1 MNVEDFVRRRGLVDV
16 PNPDYNPKAKK
27 NKKPKYIQ
35 KLDVSGGE
43 DNVFSSPLAES
54 IDDRYSTPN
63 KVVDKYGD
71 YGLTYNRVSP
81 NMELELV
88 DAQSGLEQT
97 KNALAQ
103 TLVSEVGLGT
113 LRGFSDLA
121 DFVMSKVFDVGEDD
135 YTSPVSEKLKQ
146 WQEEFK
152 ANNPIYYDQSK
163 NITNGGLLSWG
174 WWMSNMPSIASSL
187 TLMLPGA
194 GTAKVLGYLGKAT
207 RLTKGIGN
215 ARKFLTN
222 INKIDKA
229 VDAGQEVGML
239 GRAAQ
244 VINSKR
250 GVEAANR
257 MASFGFQGFVSRTLE
272 NYQESNQVY
281 SDLLPEMTSTIA
293 DMNDEEY
300 QALLARS
307 ANELQGVD
315 TTNKN
320 EVAKRLAKVSADET
334 FKDDMWNGLFDVYQ
348 LYALR
353 NLKHVMNAPL
363 RASVRR
369 AHLNSLRYPG
379 KSADEIKKLMAGR
392 STLQKTRDKISD
404 MLYGS
409 RVAIGAEASE
419 AVEEAVNYIAQ
430 EEGMHYGHFLLGTEK
445 ASAFDDRLAK
455 YVSFSN
461 GQLYDSAF
469 WGLMGGV
476 TFQAVGSRLARL
488 SNAIETKYKESKNK
502 PNDKT
507 GEQPAKTSWNQAYAD
522 PEVTRRKGNI
532 EGRQTA
538 YTKLV
543 NELATIRNQHENP
556 WDRNADGTAIKLDSE
571 EERKIAEDRAYNNF
585 ATNLLMDSMFV
596 GNWDLTKAY
605 LESDEIRDALVE
617 AGVLTQEQALNRQQN
632 VSALAN
638 KIENLY
644 EANLRAIENAMRGK
658 DEVTGANFEDI
669 PIEFIQIVA
678 SNNMGYQLNADQSDA
693 DIAAYTP
700 LVDSEEARVKDTLKK
715 SGIDY
720 KQSIRLFILSKQLG
734 EIESELEELQ
744 KTVKEG
750 RDEKLSDPRTVSGQV
765 AIRNLKNRKEV
776 LLNMLRDTTAAVPV
790 IEGEDAAKAA
800 RRRTGANLLTSLR
813 AVAATERIE
822 GGGYRMNTA
831 SKRFKDL
838 DAKITKA
845 LGATEET
852 WDASLADLT
861 AIDEHFKGYTLEE
874 FKEVERQ
881 SQVINQNIAAAL
893 GKDGTIDE
901 LNEVSKPLLNAYA
914 QITHNEINKAV
925 NLSNIAKTRTA
936 ILTQANLEMNNMN
949 ALRFA
954 FVEQATNTLKRLAQ
968 KYDDEADNIDEL
980 LAYGTLVKDA
990 RDKLKEILSPEDF
1003 AIYSDCMK
1011 VIALNNER
1019 VTREK
1024 GKTSAMNSMLPEL
1037 IKDAIY
1043 ESKRDE
1049 YIDVEEEDEEIEET
1063 TEEDK
1068 TKEGESSTKSKKPAE
1083 SKEKPKTDTTSPK
1096 TKKADTS
1103 SEKGKKLDFNYA
1115 KTGKKLPKPLANVIV
1130 NDDGVPTR
1138 LTVYDSSDDS
1148 AYTNVTLKPVG
1159 ENEYELDYKY
1169 ELDNDLR
1176 EDTDE
1181 TLTNRNLFVPK
1192 TPIIDG
1198 GKVVQNPTVVLND
1211 DGSIAEIRTGIIDK
1225 VASEEGEE
1233 SDEGTEDGISST
1245 GEEEHTDV
1253 EFHDDPED
1261 EDGGG
1266 TPVVEYNISEEDF
1279 DKLLDEIQ
1287 QDAVTYAAS
1296 CIKNGTP
1303 YVEKELLSQIKEK
1316 YKDRKI
1322 EDEVMADLWTRANA
1336 FASKMAK
1343 RRGANVEELENLAEF
1358 LSASAISDESASVA
1372 SSSSTLQAAFKKVL
1386 DDYLA
1391 RSVVEEY
1398 NGKKVISLTNLLRYV
1413 REISDSPILSRA
1425 LYDKFYQ
1432 ILSDNSKYIL
1442 LEGKKL
1448 DKTSI
1453 LSKSNLSSED
1463 AYKQELEAN
1472 GRNIGLEYII
1482 NKIAETESKNAIYE
1496 ILNNTK
1502 PGDKLDYKIVNNGT
1516 GVEFYINEKKIG
1528 FATLP
1533 YDRFDRLEAVNRGWL
1548 YDIPKAND
1556 GSKSEIKEI
1565 FVRLLAN
1572 PDNEE
1577 KVEVVRK
1584 LLQKRRYISRNVY
1597 SKESGKSERNPEY
1610 DTWIDDIWKAILE
1623 VDPDI
1628 KLKTVLVSERS
1639 LDKGHRHH
1647 IEQIVNHLFNVYT
1660 GTKVASD
1667 NYLSSRKL
1675 SREEYEKE
1683 ITDIRL
1689 SSIDDWFDKLNEGYR
1704 SLSTIVEE
1712 QPEIVVDTIYEGG
1725 LIITPKSDA
1734 KPVNAEG
1741 VISEKSKDSLELVV
1755 ASITEPGI
1763 MYSTHSP
1770 GNIIENPAI
1779 SGGSTFVSIT
1789 RNNGDLALIHAY
1801 PRNVAELAK
1810 ENKAIKAIREDI
1822 INEFKRLITEW
1833 GDNPLSSTDEIEVF
1847 LNTLTSSK
1855 GKYKNN
1861 TALCKGITVSPIAAN
1876 IPGLRIGF
1884 NIGGKPTYIHLFDIN
1899 KWGKTSTIDFGTAA
1913 RIGKD
1918 KKQRTTFKDANNKEE
1933 AINKLVEL
1941 LDGALEFN
1949 LGFGYVRGDSTTT
1962 GYAKFNTK
1970 KEFVVSIPNGKQ
1982 HKFKSYRDFVINNGV
1997 INVTT
2002 ESRNGSNF
2010 RRFEDNKDSFD
2021 KARITFR
2028 VANAPTSPVEE
2039 SATEPGTEPE
2049 TLPEQVKAIIDNS
2062 NGMDIG
2068 DAIMS
2073 SILNNTQLG
2082 VLRDSKLLKAMP
2094 FYNVKFVDKLP
2105 NDAIASHSKNAVT
2118 IGGVKFDGDTIFV
2131 SQKWIDMLGTDKEQ
2145 AARHLIHEA
2154 VHRSISK
2161 LNDTQRRNLF
2171 DSVREVYN
2179 SFVEANEKEGIREG
2193 WRSFEYNTTAA
2204 DIRKYYKDG
2213 EINDKGLEE
2222 FLVESITRPILIDRL
2237 NSIAADGGKI
2247 TNRKI
2252 GNTKSKNLFQRILA
2266 VVAKLFGLNINKG
2279 SLLEKEYK
2287 LFLSISENAK
2297 EQVVES
2303 TTESAE
2309 VGEETASTEEIIDNR
2324 EPQEEVVNTSN
2335 VEIKQSVDDITMD
2348 DIDEDDLDDSDDSRY
2363 TDEAINS
2370 LAQVRDSL
2378 YPENRQRFNYLVNT
2392 GGIQIQC

>member
-1 MNVEDFVRRRGLVDV
+1 MDVTDFIRRRGQVNA
-16 PNPDYNPKAKK
+16 PNPNYNPRAKK
-27 NKKPKYIQ
+27 NKQPKYIKQ
-35 KLDVSGGE
+35 VDVSGGE
-43 DNVFSSPLAES
+43 DNIFSVPLAES
-54 IDDRYSTPN
+54 IDKRYSTPSE
-63 KVVDKYGD
+63 VVDKYGE

-81 NMELELV
+81 NLELELV

-103 TLVSEVGLGT
+103 TVVSEIGLGT

-121 DFVMSKVFDVGEDD
+121 DFVMSKVFNVTDDD
-135 YTSPVSEKLKQ
+135 YTNPVSEKLKQ

-152 ANNPIYYDQSK
+152 ANNPIYYDQNKTILNS
-163 NITNGGLLSWG
+163 GLLSWG

-187 TLMLPGA
+187 TLMIPGA
-194 GTAKVLGYLGKAT
+194 GVAKGLGYLGKAT

-222 INKIDKA
+222 INKVDKA
-229 VDAGQEVGML
+229 VDAGREVGML

-257 MASFGFQGFVSRTLE
+257 MANFGFQGFVSRALE

-281 SDLLPEMTSTIA
+281 SDLLPEMTSTIV
-293 DMNDEEY
+293 DMSDEDY
-300 QALLARS
+300 KALLERS
-307 ANELQGVD
+307 SEELKGVD
-315 TTNKN
+315 TNNRK
-320 EVAKRLAKVSADET
+320 EVAKRLAKAGADET

-353 NLKHVMNAPL
+353 NLKRVMNAPL
-363 RASVRR
+363 RASLRR
-369 AHLNSLRYPG
+369 AHLNTLRYPG
-379 KSADEIKKLMAGR
+379 KSPEEIEKLMAER
-392 STLQKTRDKISD
+392 SMIQKAGDKISD

-409 RVAIGAEASE
+409 KVAISAEASE
-419 AVEEAVNYIAQ
+419 AVEEAVNYVSQ

-445 ASAFDDRLAK
+445 ASNFDDRLAK
-455 YVSFSN
+455 YVRN

-488 SNAIETKYKESKNK
+488 SNAIQTKYDESKRK
-502 PNDKT
+502 PNEKT
-507 GEQPAKTSWNQAYAD
+507 GEQPAKTPWNQAYAD

-532 EGRQTA
+532 EGRQIA
-538 YTKLV
+538 YNTLV
-543 NELATIRNQHENP
+543 QELATIRNQHENP
-556 WDRNADGTAIKLDSE
+556 WKKNTDGTAIKLDSE
-571 EERKIAEDRAYNNF
+571 EERKIAEDRAYNKF

-617 AGVLTQEQALNRQQN
+617 AGVLTQEEALNRQQN
-632 VSALAN
+632 ARNLAN
-638 KIENLY
+638 KIESLY
-644 EANLRAIENAMRGK
+644 DANIRAIENAMRGK
-658 DEVTGANFEDI
+658 DEVTGANLEDM
-669 PIEFIQIVA
+669 PIEFMQIVA
-678 SNNMGYQLNADQSDA
+678 ANNMAYQLDADQSDA
-693 DIAAYTP
+693 DIASYSP
-700 LVDSEEARVKDTLKK
+700 LVDSEEARIKDTLKK
-715 SGIDY
+715 AGIDY

-734 EIESELEELQ
+734 EIESDLEELQ

-776 LLNMLRDTTAAVPV
+776 LLNMLRDTTAAIPV
-790 IEGEDAAKAA
+790 VEGEDAAKAA
-800 RRRTGANLLTSLR
+800 RRRTGANILTSLR
-813 AVAATERIE
+813 AVAATERVE

-831 SKRFKDL
+831 SKRYKDL
-838 DAKITKA
+838 DSRIVKA
-845 LGATEET
+845 LNSTKET
-852 WDASLADLT
+852 WSSALADLVG
-861 AIDEHFKGYTLEE
+861 IDKHFKGYTLEE
-874 FKEVERQ
+874 FKEVEHQ
-881 SQVINQNIAAAL
+881 SQVINQNISLAL

-936 ILTQANLEMNNMN
+936 ILTQANLEMNQMN

-954 FVEQATNTLKRLAQ
+954 FIEQATNTLKRLAK
-968 KYDDEADNIDEL
+968 KYDDEADDIDEL
-980 LAYGTLVKDA
+980 LAYGNLVKYA
-990 RDKLKEILSPEDF
+990 RDKLKELLSQEDF

-1011 VIALNNER
+1011 IIALNNER
-1019 VTREK
+1019 VTKEK
-1024 GKTSAMNSMLPEL
+1024 GNTSAMNSMLPEL
-1037 IKDAIY
+1037 INDALY
-1043 ESKRDE
+1043 ESRRDE
-1049 YIDVEEEDEEIEET
+1049 YIDADEEEEEVEET
-1063 TEEDK
+1063 TEEAK
-1068 TKEGESSTKSKKPAE
+1068 SEEGKSPITSEKPAE
-1083 SKEKPKTDTTSPK
+1083 SKEKAKPDTTSPK
-1096 TKKADTS
+1096 AKKADTS
-1103 SEKGKKLDFNYA
+1103 GEKAKKLDFNYA
-1115 KTGKKLPKPLANVIV
+1115 KSGKKLPKPMGDIIV
-1130 NDDGVPTR
+1130 NDDGVPTK
-1138 LTVYDSSDDS
+1138 LTIHNSSAADVYTDI
-1148 AYTNVTLKPVG
+1148 TLKPIG

-1169 ELDNDLR
+1169 ELDNGLR
-1176 EDTDE
+1176 DDTHE
-1181 TLTNRNLFVPK
+1181 SLTNRNLFVPK
-1192 TPIIDG
+1192 TPILNG
-1198 GKVVQNPTVVLND
+1198 GKVIQNPVVVIND
-1211 DGSIAEIRTGIIDK
+1211 DGTIVEIRTGIIDK
-1225 VASEEGEE
+1225 VDSGEEVAEEGAE
-1233 SDEGTEDGISST
+1233 DEVPST
-1245 GEEEHTDV
+1245 GEEESDDV
-1253 EFHDDPED
+1253 EYHDDPED

-1279 DKLLDEIQ
+1279 DKLLEEIQ
-1287 QDAVTYAAS
+1287 QDAIAYAAS

-1442 LEGKKL
+1442 LEGKKPN
-1448 DKTSI
+1448 KTSI

-1463 AYKQELEAN
+1463 AYKQEIEAN

-1482 NKIAETESKNAIYE
+1482 NNIAETESRNKIYE

-1502 PGDKLDYKIVNNGT
+1502 PGDKLDYKIVNGGT
-1516 GVEFYINEKKIG
+1516 GIEFYINDNKIG

-1533 YDRFDRLEAVNRGWL
+1533 YDGYDRLQAINRGWI

-1556 GSKSEIKEI
+1556 GTRSEIKEI

-1584 LLQKRRYISRNVY
+1584 LLQKRRYISRNIY

-1610 DTWIDDIWKAILE
+1610 DAWIDDIWKAILD

-1628 KLKTVLVSERS
+1628 KLKTILVSHES
-1639 LDKGHRHH
+1639 LKKGHKYH

-1675 SREEYEKE
+1675 SREQYEKE

-1704 SLSTIVEE
+1704 SLSAIVAE

-1725 LIITPKSDA
+1725 LIMIPKSDA
-1734 KPVNAEG
+1734 KPVNEEG

-1770 GNIIENPAI
+1770 GNVIENPAI
-1779 SGGSTFVSIT
+1779 GGGSTFVSIS

-1822 INEFKRLITEW
+1822 INEFTRLITEW
-1833 GDNPLSSTDEIEVF
+1833 GDNPLNSTDEIEAF

-1855 GKYKNN
+1855 GRYKNN

-1884 NIGGKPTYIHLFDIN
+1884 NIGGRTTYIHLFDTN
-1899 KWGKTSTIDFGTAA
+1899 RWGKTSTVDFGTAA
-1913 RIGKD
+1913 KIGKD

-1933 AINKLVEL
+1933 AIKKLVEL
-1941 LDGALEFN
+1941 LDASLEFN
-1949 LGFGYVRGDSTTT
+1949 LGFGYVRGDNTTT

-1970 KEFVVSIPNGKQ
+1970 KEFVISIPNGKE
-1982 HKFKSYRDFVINNGV
+1982 HKFKSYKDFVVNNGV
-1997 INVTT
+1997 VNVTT

-2010 RRFEDNKDSFD
+2010 LRFEDSKSSFD

-2028 VANAPTSPVEE
+2028 VTNTTTTPVEE
-2039 SATEPGTEPE
+2039 STAEPAAEPE
-2049 TLPEQVKAIIDNS
+2049 TLPEKVKAIIDNS

-2073 SILNNTQLG
+2073 SILNDTQLG
-2082 VLRDSKLLKAMP
+2082 VLKDSKLLKAMP

-2161 LNDTQRRNLF
+2161 LNDSQRRNLF

-2179 SFVEANEKEGIREG
+2179 SFVEANEKDGVREG

-2213 EINDKGLEE
+2213 EINDRGLEE

-2237 NSIAADGGKI
+2237 NSITADGGKI

-2252 GNTKSKNLFQRILA
+2252 GNVRSKNLFQKILA

-2297 EQVVES
+2297 EQVVDS
-2303 TTESAE
+2303 TTESTE
-2309 VGEETASTEEIIDNR
+2309 TEEETTPTEEVIDNR
-2324 EPQEEVVNTSN
+2324 EPQEEVSSISNTEVQQN
-2335 VEIKQSVDDITMD
+2335 VDDITMD

-2363 TDEAINS
+2363 SDEIISS

>member
-43 DNVFSSPLAES
+43 DNVFSSPLVEA
-54 IDDRYSTPN
+54 IDNRYSTPN
-63 KVVDKYGD
+63 RVVDKYGD
-71 YGLTYNRVSP
+71 YGLTYNRISP
-81 NMELELV
+81 NLELELV

-103 TLVSEVGLGT
+103 TVVSEIGLGT

-121 DFVMSKVFDVGEDD
+121 DFVMSKVFDVEEDD
-135 YTSPVSEKLKQ
+135 YTNPVSEKLKQ

-163 NITNGGLLSWG
+163 DITNGGLLSWG
-174 WWMSNMPSIASSL
+174 WWMSNIPSIASSL
-187 TLMLPGA
+187 TLMIPSA
-194 GTAKVLGYLGKAT
+194 GTARVLGYLGKAT

-229 VDAGQEVGML
+229 TEAGQEVGML
-239 GRAAQ
+239 GKAAQ

-250 GVEAANR
+250 GVDAANR
-257 MASFGFQGFVSRTLE
+257 MASFGFQGFVSRALE
-272 NYQESNQVY
+272 NYQEANQVY

-353 NLKHVMNAPL
+353 NLKRVMNAPL

-379 KSADEIKKLMAGR
+379 KSPEEIEKLMAGR
-392 STLQKTRDKISD
+392 SMLQKTRDKISD
-404 MLYGS
+404 VLYGS
-409 RVAIGAEASE
+409 KVAIGAEASE
-419 AVEEAVNYIAQ
+419 AVEEAVNYVAQ

-445 ASAFDDRLAK
+445 ASDFDDRLAK
-455 YVSFSN
+455 YIRN

-488 SNAIETKYKESKNK
+488 SNAIQTKYNESKQK
-502 PNDKT
+502 PDEKT
-507 GEQPAKTSWNQAYAD
+507 GEKPATTPWNQAYAD

-532 EGRQTA
+532 EGRQIA
-538 YTKLV
+538 YNTLV

-556 WDRNADGTAIKLDSE
+556 WKKNTDGTSIKLDSE
-571 EERKIAEDRAYNNF
+571 EERKIAEDRAYNKF

-605 LESDEIRDALVE
+605 LESNEIRDALVE
-617 AGVLTQEQALNRQQN
+617 AGVLTQEEATTRQQN
-632 VSALAN
+632 ARNLAN

-644 EANLRAIENAMRGK
+644 DANIRAIENAMRGK
-658 DEVTGANFEDI
+658 DEITGANLEDI
-669 PIEFIQIVA
+669 PIEFMQIVA
-678 SNNMGYQLNADQSDA
+678 ANNMAYQLDADQSDA
-693 DIAAYTP
+693 DIASYTP
-700 LVDSEEARVKDTLKK
+700 LVDSEEERVKDVLAS

-734 EIESELEELQ
+734 EIESDLEELQ

-750 RDEKLSDPRTVSGQV
+750 RDEKLSDPRTVSGQI

-790 IEGEDAAKAA
+790 IEGEDAARAA

-893 GKDGTIDE
+893 GKDGAIDT
-901 LNEVSKPLLNAYA
+901 LNDVSKPLLNAYA

-925 NLSNIAKTRTA
+925 NLSNIAKTRSA
-936 ILTQANLEMNNMN
+936 ILTQANLEMNQMN

-1068 TKEGESSTKSKKPAE
+1068 TKEGESSTKSEKPAE
-1083 SKEKPKTDTTSPK
+1083 SKEKPKTDTTSSK

-1103 SEKGKKLDFNYA
+1103 GEKGKKLDFNYA
-1115 KTGKKLPKPLANVIV
+1115 KTGKKLSKPLANVIV

-1138 LTVYDSSDDS
+1138 LTIYDSSDDS

-1169 ELDNDLR
+1169 ELDNNLR

-1198 GKVVQNPTVVLND
+1198 GKVIQNPTVVLND
-1211 DGSIAEIRTGIIDK
+1211 DGSIVEIRTGIIDK
-1225 VASEEGEE
+1225 VTSEEGEE
-1233 SDEGTEDGISST
+1233 SDEDSEDAISST
-1245 GEEEHTDV
+1245 GEEEHTDI

-1266 TPVVEYNISEEDF
+1266 TPVVEYNISDDEY

-1287 QDAVTYAAS
+1287 QYAVEYATD
-1296 CIKNGTP
+1296 CVRNGIV
-1303 YVEKELLSQIKEK
+1303 YNEKELLGQIKEK

-1322 EDEVMADLWTRANA
+1322 EDELMAELWIKANT
-1336 FASKMAK
+1336 FASGLAK
-1343 RRGANVEELENLAEF
+1343 FGGANVEELKNIAEF
-1358 LSASAISDESASVA
+1358 LSASSISDEKLSVA
-1372 SSSSTLQAAFKKVL
+1372 SAGSILKNAFTNVL
-1386 DDYLA
+1386 NDYLK

-1432 ILSDNSKYIL
+1432 ILSTDDDYIL

-1463 AYKQELEAN
+1463 AYKREIETN

-1584 LLQKRRYISRNVY
+1584 LLQKRRYISRNIY

-1610 DTWIDDIWKAILE
+1610 DTWIDDIWKAILD

-1639 LDKGHRHH
+1639 LNKGHRYH
-1647 IEQIVNHLFNVYT
+1647 IEQIVNHLFSVYT

-1704 SLSTIVEE
+1704 SLSAIVEE
-1712 QPEIVVDTIYEGG
+1712 QPEIVVDTIYEGS

-1741 VISEKSKDSLELVV
+1741 VISEKSKDSLELVA

-1884 NIGGKPTYIHLFDIN
+1884 DIGGRTTYIHLFDVN

-2010 RRFEDNKDSFD
+2010 RRFEDSKDSFD

-2039 SATEPGTEPE
+2039 SATESVTEPE
-2049 TLPEQVKAIIDNS
+2049 TLSEQVKAIIDNS
-2062 NGMDIG
+2062 NVMDVG

-2073 SILNNTQLG
+2073 SILSNTQLG

-2131 SQKWIDMLGTDKEQ
+2131 SQKWIDMLDTNKEQ

-2247 TNRKI
+2247 TNRKV
-2252 GNTKSKNLFQRILA
+2252 GNVRSKNLFQKILA

-2303 TTESAE
+2303 TTESTE
-2309 VGEETASTEEIIDNR
+2309 VGEETTPTEEIIDNR

-2335 VEIKQSVDDITMD
+2335 VEAKQSLDDITME